1 MNSNYNRQDIL
12 QGLSETLQYMRDHAQ
27 KNEWEDVANYNKL
40 RQKLSNELQAGNKHQ
55 LAEERQLINRLTEL
69 DSEILDLAIQ
79 ARDVA
84 ADDMQNINGR
94 KSNVSQYLQNQFC

>member
-12 QGLSETLQYMRDHAQ
+12 QGLGETLQYMRDHAQ

-40 RQKLSNELQAGNKHQ
+40 RQKLSSELQAGNKHQ
-55 LAEERQLINRLTEL
+55 LADERQLIKRLVEL
-69 DSEILDLAIQ
+69 DSEILNLAKQ

-84 ADDMQNINGR
+84 ADDMHNINGR